1 MTLLTLGVEDTDT
14 CTVTEYLDLHG
25 IASDYFIIIQIYS
38 TGQVLHS
45 LSPTQPEVRS
55 FFQHRQPRGKRRRRQ
70 LPKDGT
76 APLFLRLE

>member
-1 MTLLTLGVEDTDT
+1 MTLLTLGEEDTG
-14 CTVTEYLDLHG
+14 TVSEYLDLHG

-45 LSPTQPEVRS
+45 LSPTQPVVRS
-55 FFQHRQPRGKRRRRQ
+55 FFQHRQPRGKRRRQQ

-76 APLFLRLE
+76 APLFLRLK